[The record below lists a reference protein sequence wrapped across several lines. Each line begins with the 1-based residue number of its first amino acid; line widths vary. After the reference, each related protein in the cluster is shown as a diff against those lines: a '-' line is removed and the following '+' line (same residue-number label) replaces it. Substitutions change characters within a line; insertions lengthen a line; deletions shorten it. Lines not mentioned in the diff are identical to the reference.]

1 MDMGEEMDV
10 YSLEKSEDLE
20 NEGSDLVFPEPEPR
34 SLAASAHLM
43 GSGRDQLYQV
53 TYRLAT
59 DQQIKGL
66 FRKKRPVGDLLQ
78 PSNFL
83 GRPCYELWTKGSLVG
98 VVVLNLSGS
107 EFFDEIYLTVTLD
120 AVYLANSSR
129 GTGLVYSFLDEV
141 AKVAYQTSM
150 APLAGPGRELPKK
163 LVNLT
168 ITAELHSDGG
178 QNAVRAL
185 GDSLSWMFSQSGFPS
200 LKIVVEDSNF

>member
-1 MDMGEEMDV
+1 MDEKMDV
-10 YSLEKSEDLE
+10 YSLEIAEDLDG
-20 NEGSDLVFPEPEPR
+20 EGSDLVFPKPEPR
-34 SLAASAHLM
+34 SLAASTHILD
-43 GSGRDQLYQV
+43 SGGERLYQV

-83 GRPCYELWTKGSLVG
+83 GRPCYELWTKGSLAG
-98 VVVLNLSGS
+98 VAVLNLSGS
-107 EFFDEIYLTVTLD
+107 EFFDEIYLTITLD

-129 GTGLVYSFLDEV
+129 GTGLVYSFLEEV
-141 AKVAYQTSM
+141 AKNAYQVSM
-150 APLAGPGRELPKK
+150 APIARPGRELPKK

-200 LKIVVEDSNF
+200 LNIVVEDSNF

>member
-1 MDMGEEMDV
+1 MDV
-10 YSLEKSEDLE
+10 HSPDIAEELED
-20 NEGSDLVFPEPEPR
+20 EGSDLVFPEPESR
-34 SLAASAHLM
+34 SLAASAHLLD
-43 GSGRDQLYQV
+43 SGRDQPYQV

-66 FRKKRPVGDLLQ
+66 FRRKRPEGDLLQ

-83 GRPCYELWTKGSLVG
+83 GRPCYELWTKGSLAG
-98 VVVLNLSGS
+98 VAVLGFSGM
-107 EFFDEIYLTVTLD
+107 EFSDEIYLTVTLD

-129 GTGLVYSFLDEV
+129 GTGLVYSFLEDV
-141 AKVAYQTSM
+141 AKAAYLVSM

-178 QNAVRAL
+178 QSAVRAL
-185 GDSLSWMFSQSGFPS
+185 GDSLSWMFSLSGFPS